1 MLDFKHIKKIGFKKQ
16 WPFHH
21 NLFNNQSRKQ
31 SMEQYLDEI
40 RPYLCYASGRWKI
53 KLITKMKFRSPVGSN
68 ENCMLYTKSH
78 VPMAAE

>member
-1 MLDFKHIKKIGFKKQ
+1 
-16 WPFHH
+16 
-21 NLFNNQSRKQ
+21 
-31 SMEQYLDEI
+31 MEQYLVEI

-53 KLITKMKFRSPVGSN
+53 KLITKMKFISPVGSN